1 MKYFVEKYFSNRQ
14 KKKKKKKKKIGGRSQ
29 IQKVWFPL
37 ARTPVV
43 HLQE

>member
-1 MKYFVEKYFSNRQ
+1 MKYFVEKYFFDRQ
-14 KKKKKKKKKIGGRSQ
+14 KKKKKKIGGRSQ